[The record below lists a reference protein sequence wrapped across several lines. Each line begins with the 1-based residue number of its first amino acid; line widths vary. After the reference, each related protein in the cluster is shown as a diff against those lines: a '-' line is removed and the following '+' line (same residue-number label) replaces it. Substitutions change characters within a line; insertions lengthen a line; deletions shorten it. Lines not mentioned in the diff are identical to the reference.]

1 MTILQSFK
9 FFEESNAPVESN
21 ILSNIKGEEMIIQA
35 GSIAG
40 AFKINVYTRTDI
52 ENGNFVKTQVIG
64 KSPTMGLFNEITAEG
79 IYSLGIAGVREVKL
93 ELVSGSLVNA
103 FATIVG

>member
-52 ENGNFVKTQVIG
+52 ENGSYVKTQLIG
-64 KSPTMGLFNEITAEG
+64 RSPTMELFDDISSEG
-79 IYSLGIAGVREVKL
+79 IYSLSISGIREVKL